1 MPEIVAYHEAGHALM
16 ALLLG
21 GKVKHATIEP
31 DDDDELLR
39 LCFGWVVPFNLAV
52 RQCLLHGGDT
62 RWSDSGPRCIQCCQ
76 ALAAVKGRQV
86 GYLRPLQMQP
96 P

>member
-39 LCFGWVVPFNLAV
+39 LCFGWVVPFNLAHAAWENLFGLEFQDV
-52 RQCLLHGGDT
+52 AISAGYSIERRMESHSEANL
-62 RWSDSGPRCIQCCQ
+62 
-76 ALAAVKGRQV
+76 ALSFRGQD
-86 GYLRPLQMQP
+86 
-96 P
+96 